1 MTEAPPSATDG
12 PLGPALSPVAG
23 ATLWSG
29 IQSIVLLYKS
39 GSTGH
44 TGHTGH
50 AQSQG
55 HRWTA
60 PLSDSVRARSRSHA
74 PLQGEVHSLVWKGGY
89 SRRSP
94 QCFACI
100 TPTDYYVCVCMRTP
114 WRASGEMGPGRGPM
128 ALAKGWVGLARPLEP
143 MALHTAS
150 TASRTRYVHP
160 VMLPDMYRQP

>member
-74 PLQGEVHSLVWKGGY
+74 PLQGEVHSLVWKGGTPDAVH
-89 SRRSP
+89 SASP
-94 QCFACI
+94 ASLL
-100 TPTDYYVCVCMRTP
+100 PTIMCVCACALPGVPQVRWALGEGLWPWLRAGLVSPDLSSQWHFTP
-114 WRASGEMGPGRGPM
+114 LAPLHSRERA
-128 ALAKGWVGLARPLEP
+128 
-143 MALHTAS
+143 
-150 TASRTRYVHP
+150 
-160 VMLPDMYRQP
+160 